1 MLAVILLIS
10 VLATSSGWN
19 NVLSPARN
27 DLVFAHRNRDYGA
40 YVIRQE
46 HHRTMII
53 AFFVSIGVIATALFV
68 PRLFGVEPPPPAIPI
83 PTGEVIFEIPIDP
96 PPPAP
101 DPKPVQPKPSGS
113 MATGPIT
120 AVDSVVT
127 APMDTT
133 STTVVTPV
141 IGTDTTGTIPTPP
154 TGNVGTG
161 VDKKKVRE
169 GYEADV
175 APEYPGGLPAMYG
188 YLKTEVAYPT
198 IDQRQ
203 GKQGRVVVSFVV
215 AEDGTV
221 KDAVVLVGISP
232 TIDAEALRV
241 VRKMRRWKPGQFRGE
256 NVPVRFNLPI
266 MFTLR

>member
-1 MLAVILLIS
+1 
-10 VLATSSGWN
+10 
-19 NVLSPARN
+19 
-27 DLVFAHRNRDYGA
+27 
-40 YVIRQE
+40 
-46 HHRTMII
+46 
-53 AFFVSIGVIATALFV
+53 
-68 PRLFGVEPPPPAIPI
+68 
-83 PTGEVIFEIPIDP
+83 
-96 PPPAP
+96 
-101 DPKPVQPKPSGS
+101 
-113 MATGPIT
+113 
-120 AVDSVVT
+120 
-127 APMDTT
+127 
-133 STTVVTPV
+133 
-141 IGTDTTGTIPTPP
+141 
-154 TGNVGTG
+154 
-161 VDKKKVRE
+161 
-169 GYEADV
+169 
-175 APEYPGGLPAMYG
+175 MYG